1 MRGAGDQHS
10 AEKSPWGNSWWP
22 WKTGQVIFTSLY
34 RGLLFYT
41 CVWALLTPPT
51 FNGIIW
57 DFLSPIT
64 KWLWPVPGNTHEGCS
79 PKFWLRIH
87 SDNLEITR
95 SMYMQ
100 HSERVCTSS
109 FRQIQGSDCWGHWTC
124 WRVSLATKKSDTDHI
139 HQPTSTMGG
148 STCGRKHGFW
158 RTPWNT
164 RCSSGLCRTSQ
175 FWMDWVL
182 VQIHQRWRWEQL
194 LDSSLCIQLTCYYGI
209 SHIKLDRLH
218 HILILSRAGLEY
230 LTLVPIQEPSWR
242 KMVNWGQM
250 RGLE

>member
-124 WRVSLATKKSDTDHI
+124 WRVSLATKKSDTGPHPSTHLHNGREHLWKKAWILKDTVEHKMLLRAL
-139 HQPTSTMGG
+139 QNLTVLDGLGLGPDPSEMEMGTAAGFFLMYSTDLLLWNFTYKTWQTS
-148 STCGRKHGFW
+148 SYPYSF
-158 RTPWNT
+158 
-164 RCSSGLCRTSQ
+164 
-175 FWMDWVL
+175 
-182 VQIHQRWRWEQL
+182 
-194 LDSSLCIQLTCYYGI
+194 
-209 SHIKLDRLH
+209 
-218 HILILSRAGLEY
+218 
-230 LTLVPIQEPSWR
+230 
-242 KMVNWGQM
+242 
-250 RGLE
+250 